1 MEWRSQVWHEKHKY
15 GFFRFF
21 CGKFCRYKNYVYLCI
36 TKNDGAIAQLV
47 EQRTENPCVPGST
60 PGGTT
65 KRLAKAGRFFC
76 AYSSASHQYYE
87 EYRFVI
93 TGPTSNLFPTDHHS
107 ANKPGARRLVSHRET
122 MFRRIPR
129 ASHRAL
135 VCIDTT
141 RAKNRQNRPHSKLHF
156 RATRPFFGFLTPSI
170 GPLPS
175 KVGRILR
182 LQSLDISLCKNK
194 KVLGP
199 YMLNNK

>member
-1 MEWRSQVWHEKHKY
+1 MA
-15 GFFRFF
+15 FL
-21 CGKFCRYKNYVYLCI
+21 YKPKANRWDTSAYKDTSI
-36 TKNDGAIAQLV
+36 
-47 EQRTENPCVPGST
+47 